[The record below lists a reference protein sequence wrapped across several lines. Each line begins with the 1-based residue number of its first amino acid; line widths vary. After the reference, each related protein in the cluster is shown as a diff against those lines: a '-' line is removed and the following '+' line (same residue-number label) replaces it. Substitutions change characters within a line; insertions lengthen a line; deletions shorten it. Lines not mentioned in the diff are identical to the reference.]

1 MFKKLQLTFHL
12 LTLYGLLGVFLVLL
26 GGYCLFVIY
35 QYNETIHTVDREQ
48 FPLSRVVTEITRH
61 QLDQV
66 LRFNEVLFFAR
77 IGDRE
82 KFEISNEKYVQAGK
96 RFGDEILEGRNI
108 AQKGIELASS
118 EAKLKEIDAIKT
130 LLKGIEKSHGDY
142 EHLGALLIRNIY
154 QYDFLSKSESF
165 STGGHASAEEEAAK
179 HMDFMKANLSAME
192 DETRRLEGGIKDV
205 MELVKR
211 LPQTLAVD
219 SVRQR
224 NWVFQIVLPMTG
236 FALVAGLVLVWI
248 IARVQKDRE
257 QSKSRL
263 MGHSLQLL
271 SNALNSLQEIFQGW
285 DPSSQKLD
293 QVMVEQRE
301 RVDQMVAALQNLVL
315 SSDNAL
321 PLVEQMRGL
330 IGDEVHALG
339 QAGLLI
345 QQLNKG
351 ANLFLESATESG
363 RMIRHLRDATAQINL
378 LATNASAEAFRS
390 DATRSFAVFT
400 DEIKIL
406 ARAAV
411 LETETLVNRMEDAI
425 VHIRAEQLHTGQTQ
439 RRFEY
444 VTEISKKESEVFGK
458 LADLMGQCAT
468 ALRAVQGVVTGAQS
482 NLHGSGALLERS
494 KSARQLAHSHLKSAQ
509 DAVGGW
515 PSGSA

>member
-12 LTLYGLLGVFLVLL
+12 LTLYGVLGVFLLLL
-26 GGYCLFVIY
+26 GGYSLFVIY
-35 QYNETIHTVDREQ
+35 QYDETIHTVDREH

-96 RFGDEILEGRNI
+96 RFVDEILEGRNI
-108 AQKGIELASS
+108 AQKGMEMASS

-154 QYDFLSKSESF
+154 QYDFQSKNESF
-165 STGGHASAEEEAAK
+165 AMGDHASAEETAAK
-179 HMDFMKANLSAME
+179 HMDFMKANLSTLE

-224 NWVFQIVLPMTG
+224 NWVFQIVLPLTG
-236 FALVAGLVLVWI
+236 FALVVGLLLVFF
-248 IARVQKDRE
+248 IARIQKERE
-257 QSKSRL
+257 QSKNRL
-263 MGHSLQLL
+263 MGQSLQLL
-271 SNALNSLQEIFQGW
+271 SNALNPLQDIFHGW
-285 DPSSQKLD
+285 EPASQKLD

-301 RVDQMVAALQNLVL
+301 RVDQMVTALQSLVL
-315 SSDNAL
+315 LSDNAL
-321 PLVEQMRGL
+321 PLVGQMRGL
-330 IGDEVHALG
+330 IGEEGHALE

-351 ANLFLESATESG
+351 TNLVLDSATESG
-363 RMIRHLRDATAQINL
+363 RMMRHLRDSTAQINL
-378 LATNASAEAFRS
+378 LATNASAEALRS

-400 DEIKIL
+400 DEIKGL
-406 ARAAV
+406 ARANV
-411 LETETLVNRMEDAI
+411 LETETLCNRTEDII
-425 VHIRAEQLHTGQTQ
+425 VHIRAEHLHTSQTH
-439 RRFEY
+439 RRFEH
-444 VTEISKKESEVFGK
+444 VTEISKKESEVFGT
-458 LADLMGQCAT
+458 LADLMGQCVT
-468 ALRAVQGVVTGAQS
+468 ALRSVQGVVTGAQA
-482 NLHGSGALLERS
+482 NLQGSGPLLEQS
-494 KSARQLAHSHLKSAQ
+494 KSVRQLAQSHVKTAQ
-509 DAVGGW
+509 EAVGGW
-515 PSGSA
+515 PSGSG